1 LYDLF
6 RFAKKRLLCGVLQN
20 NPEIPAKD
28 WVSLIMLLIN
38 NKIIEGSFEG
48 ILLGPF
54 DMATGR

>member
-1 LYDLF
+1 LF

-20 NPEIPAKD
+20 NPAIPAKD
-28 WVSLIMLLIN
+28 WVSLIMLPIN